1 MSRQNY
7 SVARVKTRTQDS
19 VGKFERHIERKNEHY
34 ANMNVDLERTPMN
47 IQYRSCGELT
57 YNEVLQKLVD
67 EGKVSMR
74 GLKKRN
80 VLLGLRGICTLNQLT
95 SSRKLTVHFM
105 RSELFLRKMQRKISP
120 KR

>member
-7 SVARVKTRTQDS
+7 SVARVKTRTQDT

-47 IQYRSCGELT
+47 IQYRTCGELT
-57 YNEVLQKLVD
+57 YNEMLQKLVD

-74 GLKKRN
+74 GLKKDAKVYDYKMSRPIVQKILYKN
-80 VLLGLRGICTLNQLT
+80 VQLVCL
-95 SSRKLTVHFM
+95 S
-105 RSELFLRKMQRKISP
+105 
-120 KR
+120 